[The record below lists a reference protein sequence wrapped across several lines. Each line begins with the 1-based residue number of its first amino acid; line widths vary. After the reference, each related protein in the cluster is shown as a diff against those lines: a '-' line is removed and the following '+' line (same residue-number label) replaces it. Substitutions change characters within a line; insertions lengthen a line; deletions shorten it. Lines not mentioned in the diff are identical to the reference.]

1 MTKIIIVG
9 DQCTGKTYMC
19 KNLINQYYNGYTSSD
34 WIELYTYKSVKNQN
48 NIYIWNFSGNKSH
61 LAMQKNYYK
70 DATLCIIFGDDKLWR
85 NYIKTIVP
93 YVEIVNYVNPHEFY
107 KIIKNL

>member
-1 MTKIIIVG
+1 
-9 DQCTGKTYMC
+9 
-19 KNLINQYYNGYTSSD
+19 
-34 WIELYTYKSVKNQN
+34 
-48 NIYIWNFSGNKSH
+48 
-61 LAMQKNYYK
+61 MQKNYYK

-93 YVEIVNYVNPHEFY
+93 YVEIVNYVTPHEFY